1 MSPAVSSA
9 VQPRGGSGVGSGVAS
24 VLLMP
29 AIVRPPGIPCYCLGM
44 AETSPAITGNSDVDA
59 VSLREWIAKHSDH
72 LDQGIHEL
80 QQMVTGLAGTVEVM
94 RAQLA
99 EVHAELE
106 AAKPMIE
113 KWQHSKIRRLANGQM
128 PWTD

>member
-1 MSPAVSSA
+1 
-9 VQPRGGSGVGSGVAS
+9 
-24 VLLMP
+24 MP
-29 AIVRPPGIPCYCLGM
+29 ETGAGIT
-44 AETSPAITGNSDVDA
+44 ENSDLDA

-80 QQMVTGLAGTVEVM
+80 QQQLTVLTATVEVM
-94 RAQLA
+94 SRQLA

-113 KWQHSKIRRLANGQM
+113 RWQHSKIRKLATGQM
-128 PWTD
+128 PWAGDQ

>member
-1 MSPAVSSA
+1 
-9 VQPRGGSGVGSGVAS
+9 
-24 VLLMP
+24 
-29 AIVRPPGIPCYCLGM
+29 M
-44 AETSPAITGNSDVDA
+44 AETGAGITENSDLDA

-80 QQMVTGLAGTVEVM
+80 RQELATLAHVVDIM
-94 RAQLA
+94 REQLA

-113 KWQHSKIRRLANGQM
+113 KWQHSKIRKLATGQM
-128 PWTD
+128 PWAADQ